1 MPEPDLTELWF
12 SIDKTDPSITE
23 ALCRDLRSLG
33 VKASVYISPRI
44 CIARLAPQEVE
55 NFTHKY
61 PDVPTSVTQIIA
73 GQEYPPP
80 SG

>member
-1 MPEPDLTELWF
+1 MPEPDLTELGF
-12 SIDKTDPSITE
+12 FIDKTDPSITE

-33 VKASVYISPRI
+33 AKARVYISSRY
-44 CIARLAPQEVE
+44 CKARLTPEEVE

-61 PDVPTSVTQIIA
+61 PDVPTSVFQMIA

-80 SG
+80 LE